1 MPKFLVTVNETI
13 NKEWQVE
20 VVATTEKEAML
31 KVRTGQV
38 DYLDGV
44 EQDEESEIEVQYAD
58 ELDEEEGAWL

>member
-13 NKEWQVE
+13 NKEWQIE
-20 VVATTEKEAML
+20 VVANTEKEAML
-31 KVRTGQV
+31 KVRTGEV

-58 ELDEEEGAWL
+58 ELDEEEGA

>member
-1 MPKFLVTVNETI
+1 MPKFLVTVHETI

-38 DYLDGV
+38 DYLDCV

-58 ELDEEEGAWL
+58 ELDEEEGA

>member
-1 MPKFLVTVNETI
+1 MPKYLVTVNETI

-20 VVATTEKEAML
+20 VVANTEKEAMF
-31 KVRTGQV
+31 KVRTGEV

-58 ELDEEEGAWL
+58 ELDEEEGA